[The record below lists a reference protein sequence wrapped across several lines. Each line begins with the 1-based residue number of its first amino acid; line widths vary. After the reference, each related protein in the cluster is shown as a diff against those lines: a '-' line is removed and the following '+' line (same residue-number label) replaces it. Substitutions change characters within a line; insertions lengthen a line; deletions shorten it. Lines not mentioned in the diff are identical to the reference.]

1 MLIWLTG
8 ANLHDANFPNMQV
21 SQILRQICRNLQNCR
36 LMHQKKF
43 YTIGPSMT
51 QQSHLTPDSLLLKM
65 SVEELKQSVVEFF
78 HVCAEE
84 IVHEG
89 GDHEGDD
96 HEGGDVVASP
106 VSDNEV
112 RLQLLLLPEQD
123 CNRSDHEPDLLGDY

>member
-21 SQILRQICRNLQNCR
+21 SQMLRQICRNLQNCR

-84 IVHEG
+84 IVHECG
-89 GDHEGDD
+89 D

-112 RLQLLLLPEQD
+112 RLQLLLPEQD